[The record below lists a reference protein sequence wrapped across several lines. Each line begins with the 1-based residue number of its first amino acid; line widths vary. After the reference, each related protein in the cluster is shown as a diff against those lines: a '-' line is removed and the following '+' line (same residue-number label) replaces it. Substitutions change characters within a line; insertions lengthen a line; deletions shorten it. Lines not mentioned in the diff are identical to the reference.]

1 MRYVLAGDT
10 FETTYYPHTHYPYPI
25 RAPYTL
31 VSEHV
36 SFVPAKNISGDSPYV
51 KGILDSCWVKYR
63 KGERPT
69 TKEGWENIIHMELLP
84 LNKKTE
90 A

>member
-1 MRYVLAGDT
+1 MMRYVLPGDS
-10 FETTYYPHTHYPYPI
+10 FETTYYPRITI
-25 RAPYTL
+25 RAPYTI

-36 SFVPAKNISGDSPYV
+36 SFVPAKNIAGQPPYV

-84 LNKKTE
+84 LDKQRK
-90 A
+90 